1 MEFRVLG
8 PLELVKDTREI
19 TPTAPRLRQV
29 IAFLAV
35 RRNQN
40 VQTGE
45 LIREIWGEEPPPSA
59 LSTLQTYI
67 SKTRRILNG
76 DLAKFTALQTKRHG
90 YLLKIAD
97 EEIDLFAYER
107 LAEAGRAALAG
118 GDSQRAADT
127 LAEALAL
134 WRGAALHDVPAG
146 LLLHAHVTRLE
157 ADRLLTLELRV
168 EADLQLGRH
177 RQLISELKGYT
188 ELHPLHEGFHGK
200 LMAALHRS
208 GRRIEAVGLYPRL
221 RAAIMVELG
230 TEPSSELRR
239 QHQSL
244 LAAADEPPDRPSP
257 GREVRLA
264 APARPGEAVW
274 PADGAP
280 LTADGRIE
288 GGPQVTARLAAR
300 GPLAPAQQADRARL
314 VPARPTECGPV
325 VTGRPAECGPL
336 AAAQPAEGGLSR
348 GLRLVAATPAQLP
361 TCPPGFVGREAALAL
376 IERRLGAKAPQGAVP
391 IVVITG
397 APGSGKTAL
406 AICAAERVS
415 AAYTAGQLFA
425 ELGGSSSSPAR
436 PHGVLD
442 GFLRA
447 LGVPRAQIPPEPA
460 ERSKLFRSWSAGR
473 DLLVLLDD
481 AASADQV
488 AALLPGFE
496 GCAVIVTSRSSGIP
510 FGQAVP
516 LGPLSLG
523 EGIEL
528 LARVAGQ
535 DRVSAER
542 GAAESIVRS
551 CDRLPLAIHAAGVR
565 LATEPGRPLWHLAR
579 RLAEVT
585 HRLAELEVDGF
596 SVQTALHASF
606 GALGEHEHAVARAL
620 SAVPGGAFTSAE
632 AAALLGCGVG
642 TADAVLARL
651 VAGHVLEVARD
662 DGDGPARY
670 AFLALAHAHAH
681 ALASQPPGLALATG
695 TDA

>member
-134 WRGAALHDVPAG
+134 WRGPALHDVPAG
-146 LLLHAHVTRLE
+146 MLLHAHVTRLE

-177 RQLISELKGYT
+177 RQLISELKGY
-188 ELHPLHEGFHGK
+188 
-200 LMAALHRS
+200 
-208 GRRIEAVGLYPRL
+208 
-221 RAAIMVELG
+221 
-230 TEPSSELRR
+230 SELRR

-280 LTADGRIE
+280 PTADGRIE
-288 GGPQVTARLAAR
+288 GGPQVTARLAVR
-300 GPLAPAQQADRARL
+300 GPLAPAQPTDSARL

-325 VTGRPAECGPL
+325 VTGRPAECRPL

-397 APGSGKTAL
+397 APGSGKTVL

-579 RLAEVT
+579 RLAKVT

-681 ALASQPPGLALATG
+681 ALAGQPPGLALATG